1 MTTKANKITV
11 TNASPSQ
18 FIYLTIKELD
28 IVLGVFYISLGLF
41 GIYSN
46 SNVLWKFWS
55 SRRTVKVYPF
65 TLCALVLAA
74 NDLLFCTLG
83 ICPYA
88 ILILAGRPQ
97 ATSFPQFLCTIFGF
111 VNNFCDRFAWFT
123 ITCIMVFRCV
133 TTVIPLKLRGVTYHP
148 FIFILSFL
156 ASLQGVIC
164 ILPAFKDLHFL
175 RERYQYGPNFGE
187 CLYGVDQELA
197 PWMIALIDALWWG
210 PFLACI
216 LSCFIFFIFMRI
228 HSARIVSAGKSNKTN
243 DVKKKTALLTLF
255 FIVCYLPK
263 ALLILFDFLINS
275 KKFINWEWL
284 YRVMGDPYRALKF
297 YVYMNAVCKFLIP
310 AIRAA
315 FTPTVLR
322 IRSYLSMCDSSRRN
336 KTNRSNITSPKST
349 MITRVS
355 VMRNKL
361 FKTNSSMCL
370 KRNHNGNGIKA
381 ELKDIPSVAV

>member
-1 MTTKANKITV
+1 MA
-11 TNASPSQ
+11 TNDSNGTFTATDPPP
-18 FIYLTIKELD
+18 FTYFTIKELD
-28 IVLGVFYISLGLF
+28 ISFGILYLLFGLF

-46 SNVLWKFWS
+46 GNVLWKFWKS
-55 SRRTVKVYPF
+55 KRTVRVYPF

-74 NDLLFCTLG
+74 NDLMFCTLG

-97 ATSFPQFLCTIFGF
+97 ASSFPKFLCIIFGY
-111 VNNFCDRFAWFT
+111 VNNFSDRFAWFT

-133 TTVIPLKLRGVTYHP
+133 TTVLPLKLRGVTYHP

-156 ASLQGVIC
+156 ASLQGVIS
-164 ILPAFKDLHFL
+164 ILPAFDLYFL
-175 RERYQYGPNFGE
+175 TERYDYGPNFGE
-187 CLYGVDQELA
+187 CLYGVDQDKA

-275 KKFINWEWL
+275 DNKFSWEWL
-284 YRVMGDPYRALKF
+284 YEVMGDPYKALKL
-297 YVYMNAVCKFLIP
+297 YVYMNAVCKFIIP

-322 IRSYLSMCDSSRRN
+322 LRSYLSMCDSSRRCKTN
-336 KTNRSNITSPKST
+336 KTNIASPKST

-355 VMRNKL
+355 FMREKL
-361 FKTNSSMCL
+361 FKANSSLCL
-370 KRNHNGNGIKA
+370 KRNQNGNGIKT
-381 ELKDIPSVAV
+381 ELKEIPSVAV